1 MAAKIIH
8 FIAILLTAIA
18 VIPGGAHLFALPNK
32 IRLDREAYFAA
43 QAIYSGWAR
52 LGAFLIAA
60 LIMDAVLAL
69 GLHVD
74 QPAFLL
80 AVAALFL
87 IIVNL
92 GIFFL
97 WTYPANKATANWTQ
111 IPENWEALRRQW
123 EYSHAANAVITF
135 VSLALITLAGLT
147 ARQ

>member
-1 MAAKIIH
+1 MVAKIIH

-43 QAIYSGWAR
+43 QAIYFGWAR
-52 LGAFLIAA
+52 LGVFLIAA
-60 LIMDAVLAL
+60 LIMDAVLVL

-74 QPAFLL
+74 QPAFIL
-80 AVAALFL
+80 AVAAMFL
-87 IIVNL
+87 IIVTL
-92 GIFFL
+92 GIFFI
-97 WTYPANKATANWTQ
+97 WTFPANKATANWTQ
-111 IPENWEALRRQW
+111 IPANREALRRQW

-147 ARQ
+147 ARH